1 MKKTMQPNPPP
12 PPPPP
17 AELPDWLEYT
27 PLETVYCLHQEDP
40 GGAVVQ
46 EIVLTRAEYL
56 SLKLHLGKLRG
67 HPAENAAQ

>member
-1 MKKTMQPNPPP
+1 MQSSPPTP
-12 PPPPP
+12 PTA

-27 PLETVYCLHQEDP
+27 PPETGWALQQEDP

-56 SLKLHLGKLRG
+56 SLKLHLGELRG
-67 HPAENAAQ
+67 HPAENAAP

>member
-1 MKKTMQPNPPP
+1 MKKTMQSSPPTP
-12 PPPPP
+12 PTP

-27 PLETVYCLHQEDP
+27 PPETVWALQQEDP
-40 GGAVVQ
+40 GGQVVQ

-67 HPAENAAQ
+67 HLAENAD